1 MYKVRLF
8 AGVSIEDANGAVSG
22 AIMQRHRL
30 ALIALLATAPGQQ
43 LSRDKL
49 IGWLWPEREGARA
62 RHLLRSAVHAL
73 RSSLGEAAILS
84 LGDDLRLNPD
94 VVRSDIADFL
104 DLLTRDELESA
115 VGLYR
120 GPLLDG
126 FHLNESSDFESWL
139 DAERTRLA
147 RLYSGALEQL
157 AQRAEARGDNA
168 GGVEWWRRVAAVD
181 PYSSRV
187 ALELMR
193 ALDAAGDRAAALR
206 HARLHEQLLENE
218 LGAEPD
224 PDVAALAEQIRTAPS
239 PRVGVV
245 AVPRVL
251 TMPLDRE
258 IVAAAPADVTTRL
271 PSTHRRL
278 IVTASVIAL
287 AAAPAYGAYLL
298 FGPDRAAQ
306 TATTKAA
313 ALPPSGRSI
322 AVLPFTNTSGDPNE
336 EYFSDGLT
344 EELIAALA
352 RVRSLQVAARTSVFA
367 FKDENR
373 DVRQIARELG
383 VAVVV
388 EGNVRKHGD
397 SIRVHAQL
405 INAADGFHIWT
416 ESYDR
421 NISDIF
427 DLQSELAL
435 RIAEAMETR
444 LTSVDRERLAKR
456 STDNLDAHTAYL
468 RGRYYWKQRS
478 GGGLTKAIQ
487 YFHEAIKADSQYDR
501 AFAGLANA
509 YGPLGVHG
517 FLPPA
522 TAKEHMRAGIVR
534 ALEIEPDL
542 AQARAGLAAYRHLY
556 EWDFAGAEKEYLRAI
571 ELDAGESVSHLWYG
585 FFLEQMGRH
594 EEAIAQR
601 TIARDL
607 DPADGVANSGLGV
620 TLLIAGRTRA
630 AFEHIHRAVELDST
644 YWQAFMH
651 LGVAQQMSDNLDAAV
666 RAFER
671 ARATGG
677 ASPKPRAGLAGA
689 LAKSGRVTEARE
701 IVEVLQAEAARDG
714 VHAPIV
720 AVALLALSDTA
731 GALGWLERSYQQ
743 HHPDLLNTLVDPRL
757 KPLQTHP
764 RFVSIRR
771 RIGLIK

>member
-278 IVTASVIAL
+278 IVTASVICCLDPIAL
-287 AAAPAYGAYLL
+287 RKRRP
-298 FGPDRAAQ
+298 Q
-306 TATTKAA
+306 K
-313 ALPPSGRSI
+313 LPPFRHPEEASLCSRLQTPVAI
-322 AVLPFTNTSGDPNE
+322 QTKNTS
-336 EYFSDGLT
+336 
-344 EELIAALA
+344 
-352 RVRSLQVAARTSVFA
+352 V
-367 FKDENR
+367 
-373 DVRQIARELG
+373 
-383 VAVVV
+383 
-388 EGNVRKHGD
+388 
-397 SIRVHAQL
+397 
-405 INAADGFHIWT
+405 
-416 ESYDR
+416 
-421 NISDIF
+421 
-427 DLQSELAL
+427 
-435 RIAEAMETR
+435 
-444 LTSVDRERLAKR
+444 
-456 STDNLDAHTAYL
+456 TD
-468 RGRYYWKQRS
+468 
-478 GGGLTKAIQ
+478 
-487 YFHEAIKADSQYDR
+487 
-501 AFAGLANA
+501 
-509 YGPLGVHG
+509 
-517 FLPPA
+517 
-522 TAKEHMRAGIVR
+522 
-534 ALEIEPDL
+534 
-542 AQARAGLAAYRHLY
+542 
-556 EWDFAGAEKEYLRAI
+556 
-571 ELDAGESVSHLWYG
+571 
-585 FFLEQMGRH
+585 
-594 EEAIAQR
+594 
-601 TIARDL
+601 
-607 DPADGVANSGLGV
+607 
-620 TLLIAGRTRA
+620 
-630 AFEHIHRAVELDST
+630 
-644 YWQAFMH
+644 
-651 LGVAQQMSDNLDAAV
+651 
-666 RAFER
+666 
-671 ARATGG
+671 
-677 ASPKPRAGLAGA
+677 
-689 LAKSGRVTEARE
+689 
-701 IVEVLQAEAARDG
+701 
-714 VHAPIV
+714 
-720 AVALLALSDTA
+720 
-731 GALGWLERSYQQ
+731 
-743 HHPDLLNTLVDPRL
+743 
-757 KPLQTHP
+757 
-764 RFVSIRR
+764 
-771 RIGLIK
+771 